1 MKEIITVP
9 DTRFHKVIRLISL
22 LLIIGMFLNIILF
35 WRTIPNQIPGHYNG
49 AGEVDRWGSKG
60 ELFLIPILTFLMFLG
75 ISVLEKH
82 PSMWNTGVA
91 ITSRNKDRVYRYV
104 KNMIAVLKLIM
115 TGVFTYLS
123 FCTVHLLPLYR
134 HFTAL
139 SLIAVFGSM
148 AYYLIR
154 ILRVPR

>member
-1 MKEIITVP
+1 
-9 DTRFHKVIRLISL
+9 
-22 LLIIGMFLNIILF
+22 MF
-35 WRTIPNQIPGHYNG
+35 
-49 AGEVDRWGSKG
+49 V
-60 ELFLIPILTFLMFLG
+60 G

-82 PSMWNTGVA
+82 PSVWNTGVA
-91 ITSRNKDRVYRYV
+91 ITSRNKDSVYRYI

-115 TGVFTYLS
+115 TAVFAYLS

>member
-1 MKEIITVP
+1 MKEIITLP
-9 DTRFHKVIRLISL
+9 DTRFHKAIRLVSL

-35 WRTIPNQIPGHYNG
+35 WRTIPNQIPGHYNS

-60 ELFLIPILTFLMFLG
+60 ELFLIPILTFFMFVG
-75 ISVLEKH
+75 VSVLEKH
-82 PSMWNTGVA
+82 PSVWNTGVA
-91 ITSRNKDRVYRYV
+91 ITSRNKDSVYRYI

-115 TGVFTYLS
+115 
-123 FCTVHLLPLYR
+123 PLYR